1 MSIRVNLLALEPQA
15 HGYAR
20 LVIKGW
26 KGSSQRLEF
35 TIQRN
40 SDFHYLHEGQVWSN
54 NPFWFQVPEFLAT
67 DDGKG
72 LEVLVGPQIVDT
84 VLEGSVS
91 GSFSFV
97 LNEPATGTKDDGVI
111 LPGRGVTPK
120 AAGDEKAAPP
130 VYKGIILADV
140 RGAIPVPAPVVV
152 PSVEVEPTPE
162 PIPEPEPV
170 IAPTPEPTPAPE
182 PAPEPEPAPAVP
194 PPAPAPA
201 PAKKKAWLIPLII
214 ALVVLAALA
223 VGAWFW
229 FNKAPAIA
237 DVPEPTPPIPAP
249 PGDTACTLES
259 MTTLP
264 ELAFVQACI
273 KQSPGSD
280 QLLEIINVAK
290 ANKHCGVAQ
299 RLYANRAQ
307 AGDMNIA
314 RAYAHEYDPKF
325 HQVSPCFAEPDSA
338 TAAWWYETILSH
350 DPENAEAKER
360 FEELKP

>member
-26 KGSSQRLEF
+26 KGSAQRLEF
-35 TIQRN
+35 SIQRN
-40 SDFHYLHEGQVWSN
+40 TDSHYLHEGQVWSN

-67 DDGKG
+67 EDGKG

-84 VLEGSVS
+84 LLEGSVS

-97 LNEPATGTKDDGVI
+97 LNEPATGTKDDGVV

-120 AAGDEKAAPP
+120 GAGDEKAAPP
-130 VYKGIILADV
+130 VYRGIILADV
-140 RGAIPVPAPVVV
+140 AGSIPAPAPAPVEAPPVV
-152 PSVEVEPTPE
+152 VEPAPE
-162 PIPEPEPV
+162 PIPEPV
-170 IAPTPEPTPAPE
+170 IAPTPQ
-182 PAPEPEPAPAVP
+182 PAPEPEPAPAPAAP
-194 PPAPAPA
+194 PPPPA

-229 FNKAPAIA
+229 LNKAPAVV
-237 DVPEPTPPIPAP
+237 DVPEPTPPIPV

-273 KQSPGSD
+273 KKSPGSD
-280 QLLEIINVAK
+280 ELLEIINVAK

-325 HQVSPCFAEPDSA
+325 HQASTCFAEPDGA